1 MALRVEYILILS
13 IMVVGVFIFIE
24 EPKSIKLIESNST
37 KELFFKNFSLLEID
51 ESGVKNQ
58 LNAKEATKDKNSFYL
73 IDINITHDKTDNIL
87 AKKAIYMKDFIYL
100 KDRVTLKRKGEFQFS
115 TNDLNYRVKD
125 KIAYTN
131 RGFTLKVNQ
140 NRING
145 TNLYY
150 NLKTKEISAKDINA
164 SIVSF

>member
-13 IMVVGVFIFIE
+13 IMIVGVFIFIE
-24 EPKSIKLIESNST
+24 KPKNIKLIESNST

-51 ESGVKNQ
+51 ENGVKNQ

-87 AKKAIYMKDFIYL
+87 AKKAIYIKDFIYL
-100 KDRVTLKRKGEFQFS
+100 KDKVILKRKKDNFQFS

-131 RGFTLKVNQ
+131 MGFTLKSN
-140 NRING
+140 NNIING

-150 NLKTKEISAKDINA
+150 NLETKEISAKDINA
-164 SIVSF
+164 SIDY

>member
-13 IMVVGVFIFIE
+13 IIVVGVFIFIE
-24 EPKSIKLIESNST
+24 EPKNIKLIESNST

-51 ESGVKNQ
+51 ENGVKNQ

-131 RGFTLKVNQ
+131 SGFILKINQ

-150 NLKTKEISAKDINA
+150 NLKTKEISAKKINA
-164 SIVSF
+164 SIDY

>member
-13 IMVVGVFIFIE
+13 IMVVGLFIFIE
-24 EPKSIKLIESNST
+24 KPRSIKLIESNST

-51 ESGVKNQ
+51 ENGVKNQ

-87 AKKAIYMKDFIYL
+87 AKKAIYVKDFIYL
-100 KDRVTLKRKGEFQFS
+100 KDRVILKRKDDFKFW

-131 RGFTLKVNQ
+131 RGFTLISNK

-164 SIVSF
+164 SIDY

>member
-13 IMVVGVFIFIE
+13 IMVVGLFIFIE
-24 EPKSIKLIESNST
+24 KPRSIKLIESNST

-51 ESGVKNQ
+51 ENGVKNQ

-73 IDINITHDKTDNIL
+73 TDINITHDKTDNIL
-87 AKKAIYMKDFIYL
+87 AKKAIYVKDFIYL
-100 KDRVTLKRKGEFQFS
+100 KDRVILKRKDDFKFW

-131 RGFTLKVNQ
+131 RGFTLISNK

-164 SIVSF
+164 SIDY

>member
-13 IMVVGVFIFIE
+13 IIVVGVFIFIE
-24 EPKSIKLIESNST
+24 KPKNIKVIESNST

-51 ESGVKNQ
+51 EHGIKNQ

-131 RGFTLKVNQ
+131 SGFILKINQ

-150 NLKTKEISAKDINA
+150 NLKTKEISAKEINA
-164 SIVSF
+164 SIDY

>member
-13 IMVVGVFIFIE
+13 IIVVGVFIFIE
-24 EPKSIKLIESNST
+24 EPKNIKLIESNST

-131 RGFTLKVNQ
+131 SGFILKINQ

-150 NLKTKEISAKDINA
+150 NLKTKEISAKEINA
-164 SIVSF
+164 SIDY